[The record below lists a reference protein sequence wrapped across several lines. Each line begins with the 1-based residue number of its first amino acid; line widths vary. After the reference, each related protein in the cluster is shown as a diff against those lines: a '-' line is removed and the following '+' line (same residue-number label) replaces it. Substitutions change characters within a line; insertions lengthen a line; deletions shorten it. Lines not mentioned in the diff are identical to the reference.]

1 MERNPTKVAEQ
12 SLRSAGRR
20 GLHGVGQLWAINQ
33 RTATDLMNVTGE
45 SISHWMEL
53 NKEYLRRVTEQ
64 PAPQRVLRLNAEYSR
79 NLLGE
84 VWSDARKRADVMTR
98 ASREIAALF
107 TGATTDGGIS
117 ADPSAGAA
125 SAAVAELVT
134 KPSASVGEFQEAAQ
148 EAMDD
153 DLQQIDGI
161 GEAMAR
167 TLREGGISTIAEL
180 AMLDVSSLQD
190 ENHPLHSIAGH
201 IVAGEWVEQARA
213 LSGVQAT

>member
-1 MERNPTKVAEQ
+1 MERNPTEVAEQ
-12 SLRSAGRR
+12 SLRSARR
-20 GLHGVGQLWAINQ
+20 RSLQGVGQLWAINQ

-45 SISHWMEL
+45 SISHWLKL

-84 VWSDARKRADVMTR
+84 VWSDARKRTDVMTR

-107 TGATTDGGIS
+107 TGGTTDGGIS
-117 ADPSAGAA
+117 GGPSAGAA
-125 SAAVAELVT
+125 SAAVAELAT
-134 KPSASVGEFQEAAQ
+134 KPGASVAEFKEAAQ
-148 EAMDD
+148 ESMDD
-153 DLQQIDGI
+153 HLQQIDGI

-167 TLREGGISTIAEL
+167 MLREGGISTIAEL
-180 AMLDVSSLQD
+180 AMLDVSALQD
-190 ENHPLHSIAGH
+190 ESHPLHSVAGR
-201 IVAGEWVEQARA
+201 IVADEWVEQARA